1 MSNRKS
7 EINFEIALDEE
18 NVPEKI
24 NWKTTDGPVKEMQ
37 ETRAILLS
45 VWDKDQRNALRL
57 DLWTKEMQVDE
68 MNILMFETLMTL
80 ADTYERAT
88 REKNLAIEMRRFAR
102 FFGEKAEVLSK
113 PDDKK

>member
-7 EINFEIALDEE
+7 EIKFEIALDEE
-18 NVPEKI
+18 NVPETI

-37 ETRAILLS
+37 ETRGILLS
-45 VWDKDQRNALRL
+45 VWDHKQRNALRL
-57 DLWTKEMQVDE
+57 DLWTKDMQVDE

-102 FFGEKAEVLSK
+102 FFGEKAEVINK
-113 PDDKK
+113 PDQEK